1 MKLFENESLLIAILI
16 LFSASLFIVGLDK
29 MPLTDPDEVFY
40 AETAKEM
47 LNRGE
52 FLTPRIF
59 GKPQFEKP
67 PLYYW
72 LVMFGF
78 KVFGVNEYA
87 ARIAS
92 ALFGIFGVVG
102 VYLLGKTLINRK
114 TGFFA
119 GIAIYFY
126 ILNYRVAFLFQH

>member
-1 MKLFENESLLIAILI
+1 MGLFKHQIILIAILA
-16 LFSASLFIVGLDK
+16 LFSAFLFIIGIEK

-47 LNRGE
+47 LNRNE

-72 LVMFGF
+72 LVIFGF
-78 KVFGVNEYA
+78 KIFDGIE
-87 ARIAS
+87 
-92 ALFGIFGVVG
+92 LFEH
-102 VYLLGKTLINRK
+102 
-114 TGFFA
+114 
-119 GIAIYFY
+119 AIPLY
-126 ILNYRVAFLFQH
+126 